1 MRCPIFN
8 HETADEN
15 NFCGYCGAKL
25 IEYKKEKKNALVDQE
40 GQPAVEPKENPPAG
54 EINLFADP
62 EEQSDPPP
70 ATQTAQPSFQNG
82 AQTAPQSDYTFA
94 FAPKKKSK
102 FPIIAIIAVVL
113 AAAVAA
119 LYFLGVFSSGPLVE
133 FGKAA
138 GKTARSKSFRMAI
151 EMKAERQSLKM
162 NGVTL
167 FDPDARNIEIYM
179 EASIA
184 DETVI
189 LLFKDNILL
198 TDEAGYISVKDLSE
212 YAEEF
217 WKEYESDQEKVDW
230 SDFLEIFGYGPDEVD
245 YEEFDAAVETFILN
259 LNDADY
265 INEKFGSYHISKN
278 SGTTSHIFEIK
289 TRNLSKELVNV
300 FSDAFRLNDEVEKTD
315 AEDDVYDMLKE
326 VLGTGVELEFSV
338 KNGYLTGF
346 RLEYAKAA
354 IKATFS
360 DFGEAEIDKG
370 VIEKYKSHLANRP
383 SF

>member
-1 MRCPIFN
+1 MRCPICN

-138 GKTARSKSFRMAI
+138 DKTARSKSFRLAV
-151 EMKAERQSLKM
+151 EVTADSQTLEM
-162 NGVTL
+162 NGTIL
-167 FDPDARNIEIYM
+167 FDPDAQNVELFM
-179 EASIA
+179 QANFA
-184 DETVI
+184 DEDDSII
-189 LLFKDNILL
+189 LLLKDNILL
-198 TDEAGYISVKDLSE
+198 IDDTGYISTTDLSK
-212 YAEEF
+212 YLDEF
-217 WKEYESDQEKVDW
+217 WERYDSKKEVEWSDILELFNYGPSKVDY
-230 SDFLEIFGYGPDEVD
+230 DK
-245 YEEFDAAVETFILN
+245 FDTAVETFILN
-259 LNDADY
+259 LNDEDY
-265 INEKFGSYHISKN
+265 INEKLGSYSKTKN
-278 SGTTSHIFEIK
+278 CGTTNHTFEIK
-289 TRNLSKELVNV
+289 SRNLSKELVNV
-300 FSDAFRLNDEVEKTD
+300 FGEAFRLKDEEDKTD
-315 AEDDVYDMLKE
+315 AEANIYDDLKDAF
-326 VLGTGVELEFSV
+326 GTKLELEFSV
-338 KNGYLTGF
+338 KSGCLTGF
-346 RLEYAKAA
+346 SVDFAYAS
-354 IKATFS
+354 IKAEFS
-360 DFGEAEIDKG
+360 DFGKAEKNKSI
-370 VIEKYKSHLANRP
+370 IEKYKSRLTSSN
-383 SF
+383 